1 MTEKAKQDDK
11 VELLS
16 KDDILAAPDL
26 TFEIVEV
33 PEWGGKVRVKALTG
47 TERDAFE
54 SSMLQGTGKNQ
65 KISTQDIRA
74 KLCARTIVD
83 MEDKRLFNDGEIGKL
98 GAKSAAALDRVY
110 GVASR
115 LSKISS
121 EDVEELAKN
130 SGIGLSEDS

>member
-1 MTEKAKQDDK
+1 MSKQNDMDG
-11 VELLS
+11 LLLT
-16 KDDILAAPDL
+16 KDAILAASDMEY
-26 TFEIVEV
+26 EIVDV
-33 PEWGGKVRVKALTG
+33 PEWGGQVRVRSLTG

-54 SSMLQGTGKNQ
+54 SSMLEGSGKNQ
-65 KISTQDIRA
+65 KISTKDIRA

-83 MEDKRLFNDGEIGKL
+83 MEDKRLFNDGEIAKL

-110 GVASR
+110 TVASR
-115 LSKISS
+115 LSKVSN

>member
-1 MTEKAKQDDK
+1 MSKQNDMGG
-11 VELLS
+11 LLLT
-16 KDDILAAPDL
+16 KDAILAASDMEY
-26 TFEIVEV
+26 EIVDV
-33 PEWGGKVRVKALTG
+33 PEWGGQVRVRSLTG

-54 SSMLQGTGKNQ
+54 SSMLEGSGKNQ
-65 KISTQDIRA
+65 KISTKDIRA

-83 MEDKRLFNDGEIGKL
+83 MEDKRLFNDGEIAKL

-110 GVASR
+110 TVASR
-115 LSKISS
+115 LSKVSN

>member
-11 VELLS
+11 VVLLS
-16 KDDILAAPDL
+16 KDEILAAPDL
-26 TFEIVEV
+26 EFEIVDV
-33 PEWGGKVRVKALTG
+33 PEWGGKVRVKAMTG
-47 TERDAFE
+47 SERDSFE
-54 SSMLQGTGKNQ
+54 ASMLQGSGKNQ
-65 KISTQDIRA
+65 KISIQDMRA

-83 MEDKRLFNDGEIGKL
+83 MEGKRLFNDAEVQKL

-121 EDVEELAKN
+121 EDLDELAKN
-130 SGIGLSEDS
+130 SGKGPSEDS

>member
-1 MTEKAKQDDK
+1 MSEQNDMDG
-11 VELLS
+11 LLLT
-16 KDDILAAPDL
+16 KDAILAASDMEY
-26 TFEIVEV
+26 EIVDV
-33 PEWGGKVRVKALTG
+33 PEWGGQVRVRSLTG

-54 SSMLQGTGKNQ
+54 SSMLEGSGKNQ
-65 KISTQDIRA
+65 KISTKDIRA

-83 MEDKRLFNDGEIGKL
+83 MEDKRLFNDGEIAKL

-110 GVASR
+110 TVASR
-115 LSKISS
+115 LSKVSN

>member
-1 MTEKAKQDDK
+1 MTEKQQDDK

-16 KDDILAAPDL
+16 KDAILAAQDL
-26 TFEIVEV
+26 VYEIVDV
-33 PEWGGKVRVKALTG
+33 PEWGGKVRIKGMTG
-47 TERDAFE
+47 SERDAFE

-65 KISTQDIRA
+65 KITTADIRA

-83 MEDKRLFNDGEIGKL
+83 NDGKRLFNDGEIAKL
-98 GAKSAAALDRVY
+98 GAKSAAALDRVFDK
-110 GVASR
+110 ASK

-130 SGIGLSEDS
+130 SGIGHSEDS

>member
-16 KDDILAAPDL
+16 KDEILAAPDL
-26 TFEIVEV
+26 VFEIVEV

-54 SSMLQGTGKNQ
+54 SSMLKGAGKNQ

-110 GVASR
+110 TVAAR